1 MTTRREVLLCTAAG
15 LVAASGSFANP
26 SAARI
31 GAAADFGHLLRD
43 PARLAALPRRN
54 VGRADVVVLG
64 GGVSGLSAAW
74 RLSQSSLDVR
84 LLDLESAVGGTS
96 TFGEDGVVPH
106 PWGAH
111 YLPVPNPEA
120 RATLRLLSEMGVVT
134 GFDALGQPKL
144 DPRRLVHAPDE
155 RIFYQGAWHPGLI
168 PFDALSSQELG
179 ELDTFLRLA
188 EVATAARGRDGRSLY
203 NIPVSLSS
211 ADSTSLE
218 LDSGSMS
225 DWLSTQGLNSP
236 FLRWFVRY
244 ATLDDFG
251 ADPEH
256 VSAWAGL
263 HYFAARKHRSEETTG
278 SHYLVWPEGNGALV
292 KALLARQSAQI
303 ETGSLGVSLDSTKD
317 GVVVGYL
324 KPRAKEVLEIAA
336 RGVVLAVP
344 AFIAQRLIEAS
355 LPSRVSSPWLV
366 ANLHVRRTLGQSEA
380 WDSVIHGA
388 SGLGY
393 VDASHQL
400 TEPTERTVL
409 TYFRAYG
416 EAEVALA
423 RQALLTASGYDLASS
438 VLADLRIAQ
447 PHISDELERIE
458 LMVWGHAM
466 PRPSP
471 GFLSSALKP
480 QVRLN
485 ERVTWGHVD
494 QSAMGLFE
502 EAQFAG
508 VRAAEVLARALQVE
522 LGESWL

>member
-1 MTTRREVLLCTAAG
+1 
-15 LVAASGSFANP
+15 
-26 SAARI
+26 
-31 GAAADFGHLLRD
+31 LLRD

-84 LLDLESAVGGTS
+84 LLDLEGSLGGTS
-96 TFGEDGVVPH
+96 TFSEDGVVPH

-111 YLPVPNPEA
+111 YLPVPNTEA
-120 RATLRLLSEMGVVT
+120 RATLRLLSEMGVIT

-144 DPRRLVHAPDE
+144 DSRRLVHAPDE
-155 RIFYQGAWHPGLI
+155 RIFYKGAWHPGLI
-168 PFDALSSQELG
+168 PFDALTGQELG

-188 EVATAARGRDGRSLY
+188 ELATAARGKDGRPIY
-203 NIPVSLSS
+203 NIPLSLSS
-211 ADSTSLE
+211 ADSASLE
-218 LDSGSMS
+218 LDAWSMA
-225 DWLSTQGLNSP
+225 DWLSAHDLNSP

-251 ADPEH
+251 ADPEET
-256 VSAWAGL
+256 SAWAGL
-263 HYFAARKHRSEETTG
+263 HYFAARKHRSEETAG

-292 KALLARQSAQI
+292 KALQARLSARV
-303 ETGSLGVSLDSTKD
+303 ETSCLGVSVRSSKD
-317 GVVVGYL
+317 GVTVGYL
-324 KPRAKEVLEIAA
+324 KPGAQEVFEVSA

-344 AFIAQRLIEAS
+344 SFIAQRLIDAS
-355 LPSRVSSPWLV
+355 LPARVSSPWLV
-366 ANLHVRRTLGQSEA
+366 ANLHVRRPLAQSEA

-400 TEPTERTVL
+400 TAPTERTVL

-416 EAEVALA
+416 EADVARVRAELLA
-423 RQALLTASGYDLASS
+423 AGSHDLATS
-438 VLADLRIAQ
+438 VLEDLRIAQ
-447 PHISDELERIE
+447 PQIGGDLERIE
-458 LMVWGHAM
+458 LVVWGHAM

-471 GFLSSALKP
+471 GFLASALQP
-480 QVRLN
+480 QVLLG

-494 QSAMGLFE
+494 QAAMGLFE

-508 VRAAEVLARALQVE
+508 VRAAEALARALQVE